1 MTPYQMIKEE
11 IILGKLKPGSIF
23 NEKEYAEKLSISR
36 TPVREAVL
44 KLSDEG
50 YIHILPRKGTIIS
63 EISLKEIRSLYEY
76 RLLIEPNIFGFIK
89 NEIPSSWIDD
99 WIEHFKNRLE
109 NKNDCK
115 NILEDDDKD
124 FHVSLVSFTDNDYI
138 IDEESKIM
146 DKCLR
151 IRILSNMENNER
163 YVSAIME
170 HLQILDALK
179 NNDMTMCSKLMKEHL
194 IKTINGFSFI
204 GE

>member
-99 WIEHFKNRLE
+99 WIEYFKNRLE

>member
-89 NEIPSSWIDD
+89 KEIPSSWIDD
-99 WIEHFKNRLE
+99 WIDHFKNSLK

-138 IDEESKIM
+138 IDEESEIM

-179 NNDMTMCSKLMKEHL
+179 RKDMTMCSKLMKEHL